1 MPHPEFLRGL
11 LDEYEAVLAEERR
24 TAASGRSTRAQDLA
38 YTLCVSTGT
47 RSVGPALEAARR
59 MLEAA
64 AAPRTEKTPRTPRAR
79 ASHTRTVRP
88 PVNRGAEAAG
98 DATVAPRASLPGRVP
113 AGTVVPAGTAAPAGA
128 VVPAAGTEPQPA

>member
-11 LDEYEAVLAEERR
+11 LDEYEAALAEERR

-59 MLEAA
+59 MLAAA
-64 AAPRTEKTPRTPRAR
+64 AAPRTEKTPRTPRTSR
-79 ASHTRTVRP
+79 TRTSHTRTVRP

-98 DATVAPRASLPGRVP
+98 DAPVAPRASLPGRVP
-113 AGTVVPAGTAAPAGA
+113 AAAPAGA